1 MKRGRPGQEIK
12 VLCNA
17 DHLQSLQDSLLA
29 STGSLGCRIIP
40 VDKIELARTFE
51 TIILHGETV
60 NIKVGPYGAK
70 PEQKDLQRIAEK
82 TNISLRQ
89 LSDEAKLV
97 FNEIQKQI

>member
-1 MKRGRPGQEIK
+1 MFSFPF
-12 VLCNA
+12 
-17 DHLQSLQDSLLA
+17 
-29 STGSLGCRIIP
+29 TIIS

-82 TNISLRQ
+82 TKISLRQ
-89 LSDEAKLV
+89 LSDEANFA
-97 FNEIQKQI
+97 FNKKQEQN